1 MAAPIATVFVSYS
14 HANKPLAREVA
25 DGLTS
30 RGYRVWI
37 DEGELRAGDS
47 ILQVIA
53 AAIGQ
58 VDFVV
63 AFVSPASVASAWC
76 QKELAL
82 AMTDEIN
89 QVGVTVIPVRIDDVE
104 MPASLKDKLYVD
116 ASTLQAEELVDRL
129 DQDMRRQLQPAD
141 PMPPR
146 RRAAAP
152 SRPRSNPPQAGAA
165 GPAPSIAIRVIGIDA
180 DGITRPRNDGTQGS
194 ALYRIPVLLSQRPDP
209 LWANLMVHNWDRP
222 PQWTSRHR
230 PGIGRVEAD
239 RFILDGTTIEEVD
252 KYHLATLKLAVDQTN
267 DQYRAHLAQVH
278 AEQERTAQAHSAQ
291 DAAVQAALE
300 SMRHRFGD

>member
-1 MAAPIATVFVSYS
+1 MAPIATVFVSYS
-14 HANKPLAREVA
+14 HANKPLARDVA
-25 DGLTS
+25 GELTS

-47 ILQVIA
+47 IVQAIA

-89 QVGVTVIPVRIDDVE
+89 QVGVTVIPVRLDVVE

-116 ASTLQAEELVDRL
+116 ASNLLVEELIDRL
-129 DQDMRRQLQPAD
+129 DQDMRRHLQPPD

-146 RRAAAP
+146 RRAATP
-152 SRPRSNPPQAGAA
+152 TRPGNSATPA
-165 GPAPSIAIRVIGIDA
+165 GPARSGPWSAVRIIGIDT
-180 DGITRPRNDGTQGS
+180 DGITRPRNDGTPGS
-194 ALYRIPVLLSQRPDP
+194 ALYRVPVLLSRRPDP
-209 LWANLMVHNWDRP
+209 QWATLMVQNWDRP
-222 PQWTSRHR
+222 PRWTTMHR
-230 PGIGRVEAD
+230 PGIGRVEGD
-239 RFILDGTTIEEVD
+239 RFVLDGTTIDEVD
-252 KYHLATLKLAVDQTN
+252 KFHLETLQLAVDQTN
-267 DQYRAHLAQVH
+267 DQYRNHLAQRR
-278 AEQERTAQAHSAQ
+278 AEQERTVHTNATQ
-291 DAAVQAALE
+291 DAAVQAAIE
-300 SMRHRFGD
+300 RMGHRFGD

>member
-1 MAAPIATVFVSYS
+1 MASIATVFVSYS
-14 HANKPLAREVA
+14 HANKPLARNVA
-25 DGLTS
+25 GELTS

-47 ILQVIA
+47 IVQAIA

-89 QVGVTVIPVRIDDVE
+89 QVGVTVIPVRLDVVE

-116 ASTLQAEELVDRL
+116 AGALRVVDLVDRL
-129 DQDMRRQLQPAD
+129 DKDMRRHLQPPD

-146 RRAAAP
+146 RRAP
-152 SRPRSNPPQAGAA
+152 SRPRNS
-165 GPAPSIAIRVIGIDA
+165 PS
-180 DGITRPRNDGTQGS
+180 P
-194 ALYRIPVLLSQRPDP
+194 
-209 LWANLMVHNWDRP
+209 
-222 PQWTSRHR
+222 
-230 PGIGRVEAD
+230 
-239 RFILDGTTIEEVD
+239 
-252 KYHLATLKLAVDQTN
+252 
-267 DQYRAHLAQVH
+267 
-278 AEQERTAQAHSAQ
+278 
-291 DAAVQAALE
+291 
-300 SMRHRFGD
+300 